1 MKGLTLSKQYKRFD
15 NLDFLRAAALLAG
28 VLLHSLSLYLEPIDG
43 SEPRPLA
50 AILFV
55 WIHSWRMPLFMLL
68 AGFFT
73 CLSLAKRTTSS
84 YAINRVVRLG
94 APLIILWLAIP
105 AVDESASQIFK
116 WPEFISWLT
125 INQPF
130 TLRLDHLWFL
140 YYLLIF
146 YAIILSLR
154 AINPRTFELITN
166 FKLNFLTISFI
177 WLPLITLSAP
187 WARPLGG
194 IFSEIPTTFG
204 ELKIG
209 SMIFMAA
216 FFLIGMQLFNNQ
228 LLLQR
233 LQAVRFWLT
242 AIIICSVLPIGLM
255 AWGIMKD
262 PQFVFSGRLEMWM
275 VNSLSTFASVFM
287 ILGLLGVSCRFV
299 LGGGPILSWLVKLSY
314 PTYVFHIVF
323 VYPIGGILLLS
334 GWNAALV
341 VLFSCLSGL
350 VGSVV
355 IYYAF
360 IWHSPLDWVF
370 NGYKNSKFK
379 VSSSVMKKI
388 TKHL

>member
-1 MKGLTLSKQYKRFD
+1 MSIQYKRFD
-15 NLDFLRAAALLAG
+15 NLDFLKAAALLAG

-242 AIIICSVLPIGLM
+242 AVIICSVLPIGLM

>member
-1 MKGLTLSKQYKRFD
+1 MSKQYKRFD
-15 NLDFLRAAALLAG
+15 NLDFLRAAALLSG
-28 VLLHSLSLYLEPIDG
+28 ILLHSLSLYLEPIDG

-187 WARPLGG
+187 WARPVGG

-242 AIIICSVLPIGLM
+242 AVIICSVLPIGMM

>member
-242 AIIICSVLPIGLM
+242 AVIICSVLPIGLM

>member
-1 MKGLTLSKQYKRFD
+1 
-15 NLDFLRAAALLAG
+15 
-28 VLLHSLSLYLEPIDG
+28 
-43 SEPRPLA
+43 
-50 AILFV
+50 
-55 WIHSWRMPLFMLL
+55 MPLFMLL

-187 WARPLGG
+187 WARPVGG

-216 FFLIGMQLFNNQ
+216 FFVIGMQLFNNQ

-242 AIIICSVLPIGLM
+242 AVIICSVLPIGMM

-379 VSSSVMKKI
+379 VSSSVMNKI

>member
-1 MKGLTLSKQYKRFD
+1 MSKQYKRFD

-154 AINPRTFELITN
+154 AINSRTFELITN

-242 AIIICSVLPIGLM
+242 AVIICSVLPIGLM

>member
-1 MKGLTLSKQYKRFD
+1 MSKQYKRFD

-242 AIIICSVLPIGLM
+242 AVIICSVLPIGLM

>member
-1 MKGLTLSKQYKRFD
+1 MSKQYKRFD

-209 SMIFMAA
+209 
-216 FFLIGMQLFNNQ
+216 
-228 LLLQR
+228 
-233 LQAVRFWLT
+233 
-242 AIIICSVLPIGLM
+242 
-255 AWGIMKD
+255 
-262 PQFVFSGRLEMWM
+262 
-275 VNSLSTFASVFM
+275 VNDIYGSVF
-287 ILGLLGVSCRFV
+287 FN
-299 LGGGPILSWLVKLSY
+299 
-314 PTYVFHIVF
+314 
-323 VYPIGGILLLS
+323 
-334 GWNAALV
+334 WNAALQQPAT
-341 VLFSCLSGL
+341 FATFT
-350 VGSVV
+350 GSSFLAHGS
-355 IYYAF
+355 YN
-360 IWHSPLDWVF
+360 LQR
-370 NGYKNSKFK
+370 
-379 VSSSVMKKI
+379 SSNRIDGMGNNERSSICIFWQIRNVDGE
-388 TKHL
+388 

>member
-1 MKGLTLSKQYKRFD
+1 
-15 NLDFLRAAALLAG
+15 
-28 VLLHSLSLYLEPIDG
+28 
-43 SEPRPLA
+43 
-50 AILFV
+50 
-55 WIHSWRMPLFMLL
+55 
-68 AGFFT
+68 
-73 CLSLAKRTTSS
+73 
-84 YAINRVVRLG
+84 
-94 APLIILWLAIP
+94 
-105 AVDESASQIFK
+105 
-116 WPEFISWLT
+116 
-125 INQPF
+125 
-130 TLRLDHLWFL
+130 
-140 YYLLIF
+140 
-146 YAIILSLR
+146 
-154 AINPRTFELITN
+154 
-166 FKLNFLTISFI
+166 
-177 WLPLITLSAP
+177 
-187 WARPLGG
+187 
-194 IFSEIPTTFG
+194 
-204 ELKIG
+204 
-209 SMIFMAA
+209 MIFMAA

-242 AIIICSVLPIGLM
+242 AVIICSVLPIGLM

-334 GWNAALV
+334 GWNAGLV

>member
-1 MKGLTLSKQYKRFD
+1 LSKQYKRFD

-84 YAINRVVRLG
+84 YAINRIVRLG

-242 AIIICSVLPIGLM
+242 AVIICSVLPIGLM

>member
-1 MKGLTLSKQYKRFD
+1 MSKQYKRFD

-242 AIIICSVLPIGLM
+242 AVIICSVLPIGLM

-379 VSSSVMKKI
+379 ASSSVMKKI